1 MSRRPSPFARL
12 AYEGVTL
19 LILAA
24 GLHQVVSWL
33 ALGSSA
39 LGIGEL
45 P

>member
-1 MSRRPSPFARL
+1 MRRPSPIVRA
-12 AYEGVTL
+12 AYELVTL

-24 GLHQVVSWL
+24 GLHQMVAWL

-39 LGIGEL
+39 LGIGDL